1 MRQIINIFF
10 SIAAPLLSG
19 ALMFFAFPDYHQA
32 VLAWVAL
39 VPVMLAIAGKK
50 PAVAFLLSLVC
61 GICFFLGLFNWIL
74 VVSKYSW
81 LHHTLLALYLG
92 SYIGIFGL
100 AFAIISRRI
109 NTTAAFF
116 AAPFIW
122 IALEFARS
130 NMSFIALPW
139 GLLAHS
145 QYQTPLVIQIASLAG
160 VYSVSFLMVAMN
172 CAVAACVYA
181 LQSYRDKKIAWTK
194 GRLALISGTA
204 TLFLFALFYG
214 NLLSSKPFSGERL
227 KLALVQGNINQSQKW
242 DPMYAGVIMRTY
254 AESSLE
260 VSKHKPDLIVWPETA
275 TPRAISMDPGVYRE
289 VKRIVNLTGTNLLL
303 GSSQPQK
310 FKKPG
315 HKNFKYYNSAFLITP
330 GTPKSKPQRY
340 DKIRLFPFGEYLP
353 YRNSIPWASISVPDV
368 SSYVAGKEFK
378 LFELPPH
385 RFGVTICW
393 ENMFPDLFRQF
404 VKNGAQFMVNLTNE
418 AWFGKTEAPDQ
429 FLSMSVFRAVE
440 NRVFVVRCTNTGISC
455 FIDPNGRVYGRV
467 EDSNGEDT
475 FIRGFKI
482 ASIVPQNSKT
492 FYTRYGDWLVWLSL
506 AISLGVI
513 GLAMA
518 RKTPQSV

>member
-1 MRQIINIFF
+1 
-10 SIAAPLLSG
+10 L
-19 ALMFFAFPDYHQA
+19 
-32 VLAWVAL
+32 
-39 VPVMLAIAGKK
+39 
-50 PAVAFLLSLVC
+50 
-61 GICFFLGLFNWIL
+61 
-74 VVSKYSW
+74 
-81 LHHTLLALYLG
+81 
-92 SYIGIFGL
+92 
-100 AFAIISRRI
+100 
-109 NTTAAFF
+109 

-145 QYQTPLVIQIASLAG
+145 QYQTPIVIQIASLAG
-160 VYSVSFLMVAMN
+160 VYGVSFLMVAVN

-181 LQSYRDKKIAWTK
+181 LFLYRNKKNVWTK

-204 TLFLFALFYG
+204 TLFLFSLLYG
-214 NLLSSKPFSGERL
+214 NLLSSKPFSGEPL
-227 KLALVQGNINQSQKW
+227 KLALIQGNIDQSQKW
-242 DPMYAGVIMRTY
+242 DPKNAGVIMRTY
-254 AESSLE
+254 AELSLE

-315 HKNFKYYNSAFLITP
+315 SKNFKYYNSAFLITP
-330 GTPKSKPQRY
+330 GSPKSKPQRY

-353 YRNSIPWASISVPDV
+353 YRDSIPWASISVPDV
-368 SSYVAGKEFK
+368 SSYVAGTEFK

-418 AWFGKTEAPDQ
+418 AWFGKTEAPYQ

-440 NRVFVVRCTNTGISC
+440 NRIFVVRCTNTGISC
-455 FIDPNGRVYGRV
+455 FIDPNGRVYDRV
-467 EDSNGEDT
+467 EGLNGEDT
-475 FIRGFKI
+475 FIRGFKV

-492 FYTRYGDWLVWLSL
+492 LYTRYGDWLIWVSMPVLL
-506 AISLGVI
+506 VIMGIAVI
-513 GLAMA
+513 GKKH
-518 RKTPQSV
+518 RKPQ